1 MLGCAE
7 QGCDRQGR
15 GLRRDGLL
23 QFLLRLYI
31 QVIVRVLR
39 IPRVFLKCHNWPVVG
54 LDRADAFFCTYN
66 RCTFYLTQKT
76 HFLFNVSL

>member
-23 QFLLRLYI
+23 QFFLRLYI
-31 QVIVRVLR
+31 QVLR
-39 IPRVFLKCHNWPVVG
+39 IPTVYCHNWPVVG
-54 LDRADAFFCTYN
+54 LDRADAFFCT
-66 RCTFYLTQKT
+66 
-76 HFLFNVSL
+76 